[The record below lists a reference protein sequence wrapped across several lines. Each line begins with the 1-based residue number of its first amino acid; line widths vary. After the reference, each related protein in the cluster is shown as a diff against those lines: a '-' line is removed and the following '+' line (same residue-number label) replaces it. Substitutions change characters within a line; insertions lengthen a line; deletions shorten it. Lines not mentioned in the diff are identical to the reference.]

1 MRYCTKCL
9 LPETHETIEF
19 DKQGVCNICR
29 QHEYKKEKIDWNKN
43 REDVEQL
50 LDQYRG
56 KYEYDCLVPFSGGKD
71 STYTLWRL
79 VRTFNL
85 RCLVLCFDHG
95 FYRPTVIENRIRT
108 FKRLGVSSMVFRPNW
123 HVVRKLMLESLIR
136 KGDFCWHC
144 HTGIF
149 AWPMQMAIK
158 LNVPLIIWGEPQA
171 EYTAY
176 YSYEEV
182 GVGAEEVDEKRFN
195 RFVNLGITAEDM
207 IGMLNDSTIDPR
219 DLEPY
224 RYPKLRELKRINC
237 RSVCLGS
244 YLPWDVKKQ
253 VAIIKKE
260 LGWKEDPNAAIP
272 PEYGY
277 EKIECQMQG
286 IRDYLRYIKRGYGRT
301 NHLANLDIRN
311 KRITREDGEKM
322 IRKFDGKRP
331 YSLDFFLEQLAL
343 SEEEFNKIAISLQ
356 VSPHKWDDSNLE
368 TGPKLP
374 DQDQW
379 DNSSHLEREYTVRKL
394 KEANIIKE

>member
-1 MRYCTKCL
+1 MRHCTKCL

-19 DKQGVCNICR
+19 DKEGVCNICR
-29 QHEYKKEKIDWNKN
+29 QHEYKKSKIDWGKK
-43 REDVEQL
+43 RKEFEQL
-50 LDQYRG
+50 LDRYRG

-71 STYTLWRL
+71 STYTIWRL

-85 RCLVLCFDHG
+85 RCLILCFDHG
-95 FYRPTVIENRIRT
+95 FQRPVVVENRIRT
-108 FKRLGVSSMVFRPNW
+108 IKKLGVSSMVFRPNW

-182 GVGAEEVDEKRFN
+182 GEGVEEVDEKRFN
-195 RFVNLGITAEDM
+195 RFINLGITAEDM
-207 IGMLNDSTIDPR
+207 IGMLNDPSIDPR
-219 DLEPY
+219 DLEPF
-224 RYPKLRELKRINC
+224 RYPKLRDLKRINC

-244 YLPWDVKKQ
+244 YIPWDVKKQ

-272 PEYGY
+272 PGYGY

-301 NHLANLDIRN
+301 NHLVNLDIRN
-311 KRITREDGEKM
+311 NRLSREEGEKLV
-322 IRKFDGKRP
+322 REYDGKRP
-331 YSLDFFLEQLAL
+331 YGLEYFLEQLAL
-343 SEEEFNKIAISLQ
+343 TEDEFNKIAVSLQ
-356 VSPHKWDDSNLE
+356 VSPHKWDSSNLE

-379 DNSSHLEREYTVRKL
+379 DNSSHLERGYTERKL
-394 KEANIIKE
+394 KEANISKE